1 MAEEE
6 KGKKEEALPLE
17 QAATGEEQPEQ
28 DEPEEKEE
36 LAGDNEDEPHKIA
49 ARSSGGREVP
59 EHSIAS
65 RGIPSKDSLF
75 LPPFNSPELR
85 AFQDGNENITRNS
98 WNIEEVV
105 NFVFP
110 ARFQAKYHEIAIGFM
125 KLLLEKSALTG
136 DEIGNFVSQNGVSKA
151 TFYNR
156 VLPRLRRVGMI
167 KVERQTIIALENK
180 RKFRPMTITL
190 SKTFGNYLMKI
201 GDSWLAIVDDARSKK
216 K

>member
-1 MAEEE
+1 MADDEKRKMEGTLPKAEEE
-6 KGKKEEALPLE
+6 EALE
-17 QAATGEEQPEQ
+17 DMAGGKE
-28 DEPEEKEE
+28 EPEEKE
-36 LAGDNEDEPHKIA
+36 DEHDEEAHK
-49 ARSSGGREVP
+49 
-59 EHSIAS
+59 IAS

-85 AFQDGNENITRNS
+85 SFQDGNENITRNA
-98 WNIEEVV
+98 WNVEEVV

-110 ARFQAKYHEIAIGFM
+110 ARYQEKYHEIALGFL
-125 KLLLEKSALTG
+125 KLLLEKNALTG

-167 KVERQTIIALENK
+167 KVERQTIIALESK
-180 RKFRPMTITL
+180 RKFRPMTISL
-190 SKTFGNYLMKI
+190 SKTFGNYLTKI
-201 GDSWLAIVDDARSKK
+201 GDSWLAVVDDARSKK